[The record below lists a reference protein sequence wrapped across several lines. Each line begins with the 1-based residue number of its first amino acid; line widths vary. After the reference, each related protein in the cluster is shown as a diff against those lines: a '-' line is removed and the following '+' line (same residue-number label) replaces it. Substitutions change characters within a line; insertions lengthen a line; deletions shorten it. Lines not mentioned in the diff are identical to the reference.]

1 MTGGRE
7 REREDGR
14 GTGGM
19 REGKGGWESDRG
31 TGEGEDG
38 RGTGGM
44 GEGLRGWE
52 ERRQGTRKGERG
64 DLMKHEV

>member
-14 GTGGM
+14 VT
-19 REGKGGWESDRG
+19 GGWER
-31 TGEGEDG
+31 ERKDG

-44 GEGLRGWE
+44 GEGLRRWE
-52 ERRQGTRKGERG
+52 ERRQGTGKGERG